1 MHEQLKQLP
10 QVQTLLETTDAL
22 DLIQRFGHLDV
33 VNAVR
38 ARLHDVRTAILE
50 QKFSGNSQVIDKNFF
65 LDIALSLEGA
75 RESTLKPVIN
85 ATGILIHTNLGRAR
99 LAPEAAQAMLEI
111 ATSYST
117 LELDLASG
125 TRGTRQGHVEE
136 MICRL
141 TGAEA
146 ALVVNNC
153 AAAIMTCLTALASG
167 RVVVASRGELVE
179 IGGSFR
185 MPDVIHQS
193 GAQLREVG
201 ATNKTRIA
209 DYENA
214 ICNETSVL
222 LKSHT
227 SNYKIVGFTST
238 PSRQEIAK
246 LAHRTGLVFVED
258 LGSGVLIDLAPY
270 GLPDEP
276 VVRDVLDAGVDLVT
290 FSGDKLLGGPQAG
303 IIVGRRD
310 LLDCIKT
317 HPIVRAVRIDK
328 FSLAALQATLN
339 LYTAPNKPVER
350 IPVLQ
355 ALSEPLE
362 GIFSRADTLKRHLH
376 NKNGLVADIIETKAF
391 AGGGSLPMQDLPSFA
406 VALKCSTLS
415 TAQLSHSM
423 RNADVPIVGRI
434 SNDKLLLD
442 MRAVDA
448 SEVEMIVAAILS
460 ITSK

>member
-1 MHEQLKQLP
+1 MQEQLKKLP
-10 QVQTLLETTDAL
+10 QIQSLLETAEAL
-22 DLIQRFGHLDV
+22 NLIQRFGHSDV
-33 VNAVR
+33 ANAIR
-38 ARLHDVRTAILE
+38 AGLNDIRTAILA
-50 QKFSGNSQVIDKNFF
+50 QKSAGNSLTIGETFF
-65 LDIALSLEGA
+65 QDIALNLEGA
-75 RESTLKPVIN
+75 RENTLKPAIN

-99 LAPEAAQAMLEI
+99 LAPEAARAMLEI

-117 LELDLASG
+117 LELDLESG
-125 TRGTRQGHVEE
+125 ARGSRQSHVED

-167 RVVVASRGELVE
+167 REVVASRGELVE

-185 MPDVIHQS
+185 MPDVIMQS

-214 ICNETSVL
+214 VCDETAVL

-227 SNYKIVGFTST
+227 SNYKIVGFTSA
-238 PSRQEIAK
+238 PSRQD
-246 LAHRTGLVFVED
+246 LAELASRTGLVFVED

-276 VVRDVLDAGVDLVT
+276 VVRDVLGAGVDLVT
-290 FSGDKLLGGPQAG
+290 FSGDKLLGGPQSG

-310 LLDCIKT
+310 LVDCIKK
-317 HPIVRAVRIDK
+317 HPIARAVRIDK

-339 LYTAPNKPVER
+339 LYIPPSNPVER

-362 GIFSRADTLKRHLH
+362 IISSRAETLKVHLH
-376 NKNGLVADIIETKAF
+376 NRNDLSAEVIETTAF
-391 AGGGSLPMQDLPSFA
+391 AGGGSLPMQDLASFA
-406 VALKCSTLS
+406 VALESSVL
-415 TAQLSHSM
+415 TAAQMSHFM
-423 RNADVPIVGRI
+423 RSVEVPIIGRI
-434 SNDKLLLD
+434 SSGKLLLD
-442 MRAVDA
+442 VRAVTA
-448 SEVEMIVAAILS
+448 IEIEMIVAEILS
-460 ITSK
+460 ITAK

>member
-10 QVQTLLETTDAL
+10 QIQTLLETTDAL
-22 DLIQRFGHLDV
+22 GLIQRFGRSDV
-33 VNAVR
+33 VSAVR
-38 ARLHDVRTAILE
+38 ARLQDVRESIIGQE
-50 QKFSGNSQVIDKNFF
+50 FSGNRQVIDKTFF
-65 LDIALSLEGA
+65 HDVALSLEGM
-75 RESTLKPVIN
+75 RENTLKPAIN
-85 ATGILIHTNLGRAR
+85 ATGILIHTNMGRAR
-99 LAPEAAQAMLEI
+99 LAPEAAQAMLDI
-111 ATSYST
+111 ATRYST
-117 LELDLASG
+117 LELDIASG
-125 TRGTRQGHVEE
+125 ARGTRQDHVEA

-141 TGAEA
+141 TGAES

-167 RVVVASRGELVE
+167 RDVVASRGELVE

-185 MPDVIHQS
+185 MPDVIKQS
-193 GAQLREVG
+193 GAKLREVG

-214 ICNETSVL
+214 ICDEKAVL

-227 SNYKIVGFTST
+227 SNYKIIGFTST
-238 PSRQEIAK
+238 PSRQEIAR
-246 LAHRTGLVFVED
+246 LADKTGLVFVED

-276 VVRDVLDAGVDLVT
+276 VVREVLEAGVDLVT

-310 LLDCIKT
+310 LLDRIKK
-317 HPIVRAVRIDK
+317 HPIARAVRIDK

-339 LYTAPNKPVER
+339 LYITPNKPAER
-350 IPVLQ
+350 IPILQ
-355 ALSEPLE
+355 ALSEPL
-362 GIFSRADTLKRHLH
+362 GDIFSRAEALDERLR
-376 NKNGLVADIIETKAF
+376 NKNGLDVKIIETKAF
-391 AGGGSLPMQDLPSFA
+391 VGGGSLPMQDLSSFA

-415 TAQLSHSM
+415 ADQLSHHLRSVE
-423 RNADVPIVGRI
+423 VPIVGRI
-434 SNDKLLLD
+434 SQGKLLLD

-448 SEVEMIVAAILS
+448 AEIEMIASAVLS
-460 ITSK
+460 ITAQ

>member
-10 QVQTLLETTDAL
+10 QIQTLLETTDAL
-22 DLIQRFGHLDV
+22 DLIQRFGRSDV
-33 VNAVR
+33 VSAVR
-38 ARLHDVRTAILE
+38 ARLQDVREAILE
-50 QKFSGNSQVIDKNFF
+50 QESSGNRQIIDKTFF
-65 LDIALSLEGA
+65 QDVASNLEGM
-75 RESTLKPVIN
+75 RENTLKPAIN
-85 ATGILIHTNLGRAR
+85 ATGILIHTNMGRAR
-99 LAPEAAQAMLEI
+99 LAPEAAQAMLDI
-111 ATSYST
+111 ATRYST
-117 LELDLASG
+117 LELDIASG
-125 TRGTRQGHVEE
+125 ARGTRQDHVEA

-141 TGAEA
+141 TGAES

-167 RVVVASRGELVE
+167 RDVVASRGELVE

-193 GAQLREVG
+193 GAKLREVG

-214 ICNETSVL
+214 ICDETAVL

-227 SNYKIVGFTST
+227 SNYKIVGFSSM
-238 PSRQEIAK
+238 PSRQEVAELSDK
-246 LAHRTGLVFVED
+246 AGLVFVED

-276 VVRDVLDAGVDLVT
+276 VVRDVLEAGVDLVT

-310 LLDCIKT
+310 LLDRIKK
-317 HPIVRAVRIDK
+317 HPIARAVRIDK

-339 LYTAPNKPVER
+339 LYIAPNKPAER

-355 ALSEPLE
+355 ALSEPL
-362 GIFSRADTLKRHLH
+362 GDIFSRAEALKERLRDQ
-376 NKNGLVADIIETKAF
+376 NGLDVKIIETKAF
-391 AGGGSLPMQDLPSFA
+391 VGGGSLPMQDLSSFA

-415 TAQLSHSM
+415 ADQMSHHL
-423 RNADVPIVGRI
+423 RNFEVPIVGRI
-434 SNDKLLLD
+434 SQGQLLLD

-448 SEVEMIVAAILS
+448 AEIEMIASAVLS
-460 ITSK
+460 RTAK